1 MGYFLRKFGLQ
12 PIAEAEADGEN
23 IGGGDDATDYTQDNT
38 EQNQNNTTET
48 TNQDDQI
55 DNTDNADQDNNAD
68 QTDDNQDT
76 TDYNDLDAANS
87 ENDDDINQD
96 NNTTQNDTDEGQKA
110 TVDDLKKQEEDIYA
124 SANLSP
130 EQLDIK
136 HKELKQNYLKMYDIT
151 TNIIDRIGDASV
163 NEDNIRVIEYISEEL
178 NKLRNMITD
187 YVNSVYSGKSYIE
200 NAINFN
206 RFLAVLNGINKML
219 EEIDK
224 MGQ

>member
-38 EQNQNNTTET
+38 EQNQNNTAET

-76 TDYNDLDAANS
+76 TDYNDLDATNS
-87 ENDDDINQD
+87 ENNDDNQD
-96 NNTTQNDTDEGQKA
+96 NNTAENDTDEGQKA

>member
-48 TNQDDQI
+48 TNQEDQI

-76 TDYNDLDAANS
+76 TDYNDLDAENS
-87 ENDDDINQD
+87 ENND
-96 NNTTQNDTDEGQKA
+96 NTDQNNANEGQKA

>member
-48 TNQDDQI
+48 TNQEDQI

-87 ENDDDINQD
+87 ENNDDNQD
-96 NNTTQNDTDEGQKA
+96 NNTAENDTDEGQKV

>member
-12 PIAEAEADGEN
+12 PIVEAEADGEN

-48 TNQDDQI
+48 TNQEDQI

-87 ENDDDINQD
+87 ENNDDNQD
-96 NNTTQNDTDEGQKA
+96 NNTAENDTDEGQKA

-224 MGQ
+224 MDNN

>member
-48 TNQDDQI
+48 TNQEDQI

-68 QTDDNQDT
+68 QTDANQDT
-76 TDYNDLDAANS
+76 TDYNDLDATNS
-87 ENDDDINQD
+87 ENNDDNQD
-96 NNTTQNDTDEGQKA
+96 NNTAENDTDEGQKA

>member
-48 TNQDDQI
+48 TNQEDQI

-68 QTDDNQDT
+68 QTDANQDT
-76 TDYNDLDAANS
+76 TDYNDLDATNS
-87 ENDDDINQD
+87 ENNDDNQD
-96 NNTTQNDTDEGQKA
+96 NNTAENDTNEGQKA

>member
-87 ENDDDINQD
+87 ENNDDNQD
-96 NNTTQNDTDEGQKA
+96 NNTAENDTDEGQKV

>member
-48 TNQDDQI
+48 TNQEDQI

-76 TDYNDLDAANS
+76 TDYNDLDAENS
-87 ENDDDINQD
+87 ENNDDNQD
-96 NNTTQNDTDEGQKA
+96 NNTAENDTDEDQKV

>member
-48 TNQDDQI
+48 TNQEDQI

-87 ENDDDINQD
+87 ENNDDNQD
-96 NNTTQNDTDEGQKA
+96 NNTAENDTDEDQKV

>member
-48 TNQDDQI
+48 TNQEDQI

-76 TDYNDLDAANS
+76 TDYNDLDAENS
-87 ENDDDINQD
+87 ENNDNTDQ
-96 NNTTQNDTDEGQKA
+96 NNTNEGQKA

>member
-23 IGGGDDATDYTQDNT
+23 IGGGDDANDYTQDNT

-48 TNQDDQI
+48 TNQEDQI

-87 ENDDDINQD
+87 ENNDDNQD
-96 NNTTQNDTDEGQKA
+96 NNTAENDTDEGQKV

>member
-48 TNQDDQI
+48 TNQEDQI

-76 TDYNDLDAANS
+76 TDYNDLDTANS
-87 ENDDDINQD
+87 ENNDDNQD
-96 NNTTQNDTDEGQKA
+96 NNTAENDTDEGQKV

>member
-48 TNQDDQI
+48 TNQEDQI
-55 DNTDNADQDNNAD
+55 DNTDNADQDNNVD

-87 ENDDDINQD
+87 ENNDDNQD
-96 NNTTQNDTDEGQKA
+96 NNTAENDTDEGQKV

-151 TNIIDRIGDASV
+151 TNIIDRIGDANV